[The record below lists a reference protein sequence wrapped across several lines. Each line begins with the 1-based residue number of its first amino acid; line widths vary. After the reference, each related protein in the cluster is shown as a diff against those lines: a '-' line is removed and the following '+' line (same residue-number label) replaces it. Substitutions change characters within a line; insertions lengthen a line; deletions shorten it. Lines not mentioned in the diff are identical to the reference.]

1 MKRKLLIVT
10 TTGETFGT
18 ILSGQPRHLDEQFEV
33 TLSCSK
39 DFHSDSLQRN
49 EGVPVFIV
57 PIHRGVSPLRDLLA
71 IAAMIKVIARVKP
84 DIVHSYTPK
93 AGLIAMAA
101 AWLCRTP
108 IRVHTFTGLVSPSF
122 KGLKRR
128 VLIAVD
134 TLITRMATVVVP
146 ESSGVKKDLVRYGIA
161 KYSHELIGHGN
172 VAGVDTSFFSSE
184 LPEVAEDAARI
195 TQTEIDG
202 ARFSFC
208 YVGRINRDK
217 GLAELLLAFDK
228 LPPQAVLLV
237 IGELDVTAPPSSV
250 MLDRME
256 AHDRIHLLG
265 FQSDVRPYIAASD
278 VLVLPSYREGFP
290 NVVLQALSL
299 ERPVIVT
306 DVSGAN
312 EITLPGKNGW
322 IVPIRDV
329 EALYAAMQQAMEMD
343 AAALAKMGRNGR
355 RLVAERHEQSAYWAK
370 LVAFY
375 HSLLGDIDD

>member
-1 MKRKLLIVT
+1 MKKKLLIVT
-10 TTGETFGT
+10 ATGETFGT
-18 ILSGQPRHLDEQFEV
+18 ILSGQPGYLHEQFEV

-57 PIHRGVSPLRDLLA
+57 PIYRGVSPLRDLLA
-71 IAAMIKVIARVKP
+71 IAAMIKVIALVKP

-93 AGLIAMAA
+93 AGLVAMAA

-134 TLITRMATVVVP
+134 ALICQMATVVVP
-146 ESSGVKKDLVRYGIA
+146 ESNGVKKDLVKYGIA
-161 KYSHELIGHGN
+161 KYSHELIGYGN
-172 VAGVDTSFFSSE
+172 VAGVDTSFFSSA
-184 LPEVAEDAARI
+184 LPEVAESAARI
-195 TQTEIDG
+195 TQTQIAD
-202 ARFSFC
+202 ARFAFC

-217 GLAELLLAFDK
+217 GLAELLFAFDK
-228 LPPQAVLLV
+228 LPEQAVLLV
-237 IGELDVTAPPSSV
+237 IGELDTTAPPAAAV
-250 MLDRME
+250 LEHMK
-256 AHDRIHLLG
+256 AHDRIHILG
-265 FQSDVRPYIAASD
+265 FQPDVRPYITASD

-312 EITLPGKNGW
+312 EITFPGENGW
-322 IVPIRDV
+322 IVPIRDAD
-329 EALYAAMQQAMEMD
+329 ALYTAMQQAMEMD
-343 AAALAKMGRNGR
+343 SATLSEMGKNGR
-355 RLVAERHEQSAYWAK
+355 RLVAERHEKSIYLAN

-375 HSLLGDIDD
+375 HSLLSDIDD